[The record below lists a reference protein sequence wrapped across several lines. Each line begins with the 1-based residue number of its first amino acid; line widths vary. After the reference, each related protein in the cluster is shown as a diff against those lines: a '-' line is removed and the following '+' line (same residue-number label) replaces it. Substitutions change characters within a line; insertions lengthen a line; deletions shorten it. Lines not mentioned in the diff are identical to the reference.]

1 PTTTTRSRS
10 MALLERR
17 LGHRLHG
24 LREQGHR
31 VLVVVRHVVVDD
43 ALQRDRGDLAVQR
56 LAASPDPVVE
66 TASLASR
73 DDAQLVLAL
82 ARRRNQC
89 GQPHAFSDACGS
101 MFLRAAAALTP
112 GA

>member
-1 PTTTTRSRS
+1 MPPDTPTTTTRSRS
-10 MALLERR
+10 MTLLERR

-43 ALQRDRGDLAVQR
+43 ALERHRGDLAMQR
-56 LAASPDPVVE
+56 LAAPADPVVE
-66 TASLASR
+66 TSRLTRR

-82 ARRRNQC
+82 ARRRDPC
-89 GQPHAFSDACGS
+89 RQPPAISAAF
-101 MFLRAAAALTP
+101 
-112 GA
+112 